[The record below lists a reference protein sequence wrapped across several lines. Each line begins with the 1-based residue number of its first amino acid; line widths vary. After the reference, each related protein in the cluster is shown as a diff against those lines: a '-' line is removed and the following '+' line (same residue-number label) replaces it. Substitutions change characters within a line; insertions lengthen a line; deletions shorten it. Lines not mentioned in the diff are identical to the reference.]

1 MINKSVFEG
10 RVTKDPELKT
20 VGEKSVVNTTIA
32 VPRTKKDEA
41 DFIPVVIWGKQAE
54 SFAKYM
60 SKGSLVSVEGRL
72 SSRTYES
79 STGEKRFVLEI
90 VAYKVNFL
98 SSGKKNSSVSEKT
111 ETKSQNQEQGQ
122 AVENESTYSQEINEY
137 YKTPDNQYGGLYDV
151 GGSGVAMNW

>member
-1 MINKSVFEG
+1 MINKSVFEE

-20 VGEKSVVNTTIA
+20 VGEKRVVNTTIA

-79 STGEKRFVLEI
+79 STGKKICFRNCGI
-90 VAYKVNFL
+90 QSKFL
-98 SSGKKNSSVSEKT
+98 
-111 ETKSQNQEQGQ
+111 
-122 AVENESTYSQEINEY
+122 IF
-137 YKTPDNQYGGLYDV
+137 
-151 GGSGVAMNW
+151 W

>member
-20 VGEKSVVNTTIA
+20 VGEKRVVNTTIA

-60 SKGSLVSVEGRL
+60 SKGNLVSVEGRL

-98 SSGKKNSSVSEKT
+98 SSGKKNSSVSEKI

-137 YKTPDNQYGGLYDV
+137 YKTLYNQYEGLYDV
-151 GGSGVAMNW
+151 SGSGVTMN

>member
-10 RVTKDPELKT
+10 RVTKEPELKT
-20 VGEKSVVNTTIA
+20 VGEKRVVNTTIA

-60 SKGSLVSVEGRL
+60 SKGNLVSVEGRL

-98 SSGKKNSSVSEKT
+98 SSGKKNSSVSEKI

-137 YKTPDNQYGGLYDV
+137 YKTLYNQYEGLYDV
-151 GGSGVAMNW
+151 SGSGVTMN

>member
-1 MINKSVFEG
+1 MINKSVFEE

-20 VGEKSVVNTTIA
+20 VGEKRVVNTTIA

-60 SKGSLVSVEGRL
+60 SKGNLVSVEGRL

-98 SSGKKNSSVSEKT
+98 SSGKKNSSVSEKI

-137 YKTPDNQYGGLYDV
+137 YKTLYNQYEGLYDV
-151 GGSGVAMNW
+151 SGSGVTMN

>member
-20 VGEKSVVNTTIA
+20 VGEKRVVNTTIA

-98 SSGKKNSSVSEKT
+98 SSGKKNSSVSEKI

-137 YKTPDNQYGGLYDV
+137 YKTLYNQYEGLYDV
-151 GGSGVAMNW
+151 SGSGVTMN

>member
-1 MINKSVFEG
+1 MINKSVFEE

-20 VGEKSVVNTTIA
+20 VGEKRVVNTTIA

-98 SSGKKNSSVSEKT
+98 SSGKKNSSVSEKI

-137 YKTPDNQYGGLYDV
+137 YKTLYNQYEGLYDV
-151 GGSGVAMNW
+151 SGSGVTMN